1 MLIIRLQFIDRNDN
15 KSQYLSVRT
24 CNAWW

>member
-1 MLIIRLQFIDRNDN
+1 MFIIRLQFIDRNDN